1 VQYFTIL
8 DKDGDDRVHIKEV
21 LEHCFPLVDAETRGT
36 LQVWLY
42 PACGTSVQDGSTNK
56 LVAKCEQ
63 VVKQHLQAHNV
74 TAVSVQCSHKELYN
88 HLDEIRG
95 VQKSGELS
103 YGIMCK
109 SALIKLL
116 KQSELIKLL
125 MKNCSDLGSVLEG
138 YHMHNVLG
146 LVDESDIPN
155 YFSATIFAITSAI
168 RKLAQPTDK
177 LLYRGFKC
185 LNLPKGIEGKYFC
198 EYGFFSTTS
207 DEETA
212 KKYAGD
218 VAKAFL
224 FEIQPTI
231 GTLAVAANVENY
243 TQ

>member
-8 DKDGDDRVHIKEV
+8 DKNGDDRVHIEEV
-21 LEHCFPLVDAETRGT
+21 LAHCFPLVDLATRQT

-42 PACGTSVQDGSTNK
+42 PPCGISIQDVSARE

-74 TAVSVQCSHKELYN
+74 TDVSVQCSHEELYN

-95 VQKSGELS
+95 VQKGGELS

-116 KQSELIKLL
+116 QH
-125 MKNCSDLGSVLEG
+125 NCSGLGSVLEG
-138 YHMHNVLG
+138 YQMHKDLG
-146 LVDESDIPN
+146 LVHESDIPN

-168 RKLAQPTDK
+168 EKLAKPTNQ
-177 LLYRGFKC
+177 LLYRGFKY
-185 LNLPKGIEGKYFC
+185 LNPPEGIEGKYFC

-212 KKYAGD
+212 KLYAD
-218 VAKAFL
+218 ASKKAATNQFL
-224 FEIQPTI
+224 FEIQPSS
-231 GTLAVAANVENY
+231 LAMAANVANY
-243 TQ
+243 SQ